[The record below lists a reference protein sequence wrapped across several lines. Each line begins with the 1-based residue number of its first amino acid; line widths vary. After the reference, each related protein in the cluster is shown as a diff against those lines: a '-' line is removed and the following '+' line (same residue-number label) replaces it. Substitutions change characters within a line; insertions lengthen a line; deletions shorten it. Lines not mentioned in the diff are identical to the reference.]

1 MCVWGGGGK
10 YYSAPSRI
18 FSIAQKWHQIST
30 QRFSNLMGHQLA
42 LRTKSSE
49 KSVENVLRKWC
60 LSDVMFRQ
68 FWSKSDKCLNVYRM
82 YRLEVKRNQKTLK
95 VVKLNAFQN
104 GHLRFLI
111 FFYFHPQLKISIFLK
126 KWMPF
131 KPKILEQWN
140 PDYMLES
147 NIQATYIQFQS
158 DISIFGFA
166 MVKTVKCDDI
176 NFNAYFGI
184 YKCCT

>member
-1 MCVWGGGGK
+1 
-10 YYSAPSRI
+10 
-18 FSIAQKWHQIST
+18 
-30 QRFSNLMGHQLA
+30 
-42 LRTKSSE
+42 
-49 KSVENVLRKWC
+49 
-60 LSDVMFRQ
+60 
-68 FWSKSDKCLNVYRM
+68 
-82 YRLEVKRNQKTLK
+82 
-95 VVKLNAFQN
+95 
-104 GHLRFLI
+104 
-111 FFYFHPQLKISIFLK
+111 
-126 KWMPF
+126 MPF

-184 YKCCT
+184 YKYCT